1 MPAYIFE
8 RIARTPHSEQWRIDN
23 EVSAIGRVDL
33 HFTGSKAYGTLAV
46 HTSVPEAEIEE
57 LIADIDA
64 RLVSTADEY
73 REDFVVTVWRGVEFG
88 TYSEDGPTAIEDEF
102 EDDAVTE
109 DDVEDDDLD
118 DGDDDGDD
126 DDER

>member
-1 MPAYIFE
+1 MSEASRIVPMYSFE
-8 RIARTPHSEQWRIDN
+8 RIARTPHSEQWRIDG
-23 EVSAIGRVDL
+23 ETGAIGRVDL
-33 HFTGSKAYGTLAV
+33 HFTGAKTYGTIAV
-46 HTSVPEAEIEE
+46 NTSLPEEEIEE

-88 TYSEDGPTAIEDEF
+88 TYSEDGSNN
-102 EDDAVTE
+102 DDADF
-109 DDVEDDDLD
+109 DDEPDDDE
-118 DGDDDGDD
+118 D